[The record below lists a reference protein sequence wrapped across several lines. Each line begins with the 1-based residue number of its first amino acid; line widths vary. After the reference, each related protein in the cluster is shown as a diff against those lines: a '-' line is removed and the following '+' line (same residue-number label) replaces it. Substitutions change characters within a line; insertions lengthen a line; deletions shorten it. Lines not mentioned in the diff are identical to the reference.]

1 MKPIK
6 LTMSGFCPY
15 ADTVEIDFDLFDGSG
30 LFLITGETGAGK
42 TTIFDGISFA
52 LFGEASG
59 ENRGNDMLR
68 SDFAKPETP
77 TFVKLVFEDKGH
89 TYEIERN
96 PKYYR
101 PKKRGDSGEMT
112 LQNANASLI
121 LPDNGVI
128 SGAREVTDHVVELLG
143 INHQQF
149 KQISMVAQ
157 GEFLKLLFADSD
169 ERGKIFRKVFGTEIY
184 ERTQKELKNKMISLK
199 KDLADIDQSILQYND
214 GIICEGEKEEAYLNL
229 KDSVY
234 GLPQMLLLLN
244 ELIEESSRQRK
255 GLSEENI
262 MLQREINKLV
272 EQISKGE
279 QINSLFEELEIET
292 SRSIRLSEKADA
304 IQIKK
309 QELELGKLALYQVKP
324 AFDDYGRL
332 EKQQKEIEANIEKN
346 RQVITQSLPLKERG
360 KIELDKLKDQEPQ
373 REVLA
378 TEIKNLEASLPE
390 YEKLAE
396 VNSRL
401 HELEGERKKQNER
414 LFEGGKF
421 LSEQKD
427 RIENIQLE
435 LNPLKDV
442 ETRKIRLEQ
451 NLEIK
456 QKERADLQEII
467 KNIKSGQD
475 IKQEYK
481 SKQKECQ
488 DKEQDYNLFK
498 QQYDEQERLF
508 YREQAGILAETL
520 TADVPC
526 PVCGSISHPNKAK
539 KAANAPSQEKLNNEK
554 KELEKIRTA
563 WTKLSE
569 ICNGLKTKYETR
581 REQIRTDA
589 GKLNFDVSLKGPEI
603 LEASSER
610 ETSVNA
616 AIKKLQEELVAAQQA
631 VLLKQKLEKET
642 EIRQNKV
649 NLSEQEIEKIKAAI
663 AQLEVNAT
671 AIKTEI
677 QGFKKRLEFSEQ
689 LEAQKVLKEKQK
701 DLSQRKAEFLAA
713 QKTYQAICDRLNH
726 EETLMNANSDQL
738 EKTLEEKELAQ
749 KLLEKKLM
757 EYGFNELKAYES
769 AVMSEQA
776 LKEREVEINLYNQET
791 NEIQTRINQL
801 KKQIAGQEKADIQK
815 LKNNQQDLKEKQI
828 KLQGEQANVEHII
841 QTNQKILQEL
851 QVKSRERDSIEKNY
865 SEIKVLSDTA
875 NGDLSGKQKLAFEQY
890 VQGVYFDMILKEANK
905 RFGFMSGNR
914 YALVRKEGSADKKS
928 KSGLEIDVKDRHT
941 AKNRSVKSLSGG
953 ESFKASLSLALGL
966 SDVVQN
972 FSGGVQV
979 ETMFIDEGF
988 GTLDS
993 ESLETAMG
1001 ILADLTEGNRL
1012 VGIISHLEELKSRID
1027 KKIVITR
1034 NPQGSSIQVQA

>member
-1 MKPIK
+1 
-6 LTMSGFCPY
+6 MSGFCPY
-15 ADTVEIDFDLFDGSG
+15 AELVEIDFDLFDSSG

-89 TYEIERN
+89 IYEIERN

-101 PKKRGDSGEMT
+101 PKKRGDLGEMT

-184 ERTQKELKNKMISLK
+184 ERIQRDLKNKMISLK
-199 KDLADIDQSILQYND
+199 KDLADIDQSILQYNE
-214 GIICEGEKEEAYLNL
+214 GIICEGEKQERYLNL
-229 KDSVY
+229 KDNVY
-234 GLPQMLLLLN
+234 GLPEILTLLN
-244 ELIEESSRQRK
+244 ELIEASSDQRK
-255 GLSEENI
+255 LLSEENI
-262 MLQREINKLV
+262 KLQNEINKLV

-279 QINSLFEELEIET
+279 QINSLFEDLKIET
-292 SRSIRLSEKADA
+292 GKSIKLSEKADA
-304 IQIKK
+304 IKIKK
-309 QELELGKLALYQVKP
+309 QELELGKQALYQVKP
-324 AFDDYGRL
+324 AVDDFGRL
-332 EKQQKEIEANIEKN
+332 EKQGKEIEANIEKN
-346 RQVITQSLPLKERG
+346 SQVIKDSLPQKEAG
-360 KIELDKLKDQEPQ
+360 KIELDKLKAQEPE
-373 REVLA
+373 REALV
-378 TEIKNLEASLPE
+378 TEIKNLETSLPE
-390 YEKLAE
+390 YEKLAA

-401 HELEGERKKQNER
+401 NELEGDRKKQDER
-414 LFEGGKF
+414 LVEGDKF
-421 LSEQKD
+421 LSEQNK
-427 RIENIQLE
+427 RIEQIQTE
-435 LNPLKDV
+435 LKPLKDI
-442 ETRKIRLEQ
+442 ETRKMGLEQ

-456 QKERADLQEII
+456 QKEAADLEEMI
-467 KNIKSGQD
+467 KNIKSSQD
-475 IKQEYK
+475 IKKEYK
-481 SKQKECQ
+481 LKQNDCREKEQVYNQFKQKF
-488 DKEQDYNLFK
+488 DD
-498 QQYDEQERLF
+498 QERLF

-520 TADVPC
+520 IADEPC
-526 PVCGSISHPNKAK
+526 PVCGSRSHPNKAK
-539 KAANAPSQEKLNNEK
+539 KAVKAPSQENLNNEK
-554 KELEKIRTA
+554 KELEKIRTN
-563 WTKLSE
+563 WIKLSE
-569 ICNGLKTKYETR
+569 ECNGLKTKYETR
-581 REQIRTDA
+581 REQLRTAA
-589 GKLNFDVSLKGPEI
+589 GKLNFDLSLKVSELLVVSG
-603 LEASSER
+603 ER
-610 ETSVNA
+610 EIRVSA
-616 AIKKLQEELVAAQQA
+616 GIKKLQMDLAEAQQT
-631 VLLKQKLEKET
+631 LGLKLKLEKEIET
-642 EIRQNKV
+642 RQKKI

-663 AQLEVNAT
+663 AQMDVEST
-671 AIKTEI
+671 ALKTEI
-677 QGFKKRLEFSEQ
+677 QGFKKRLDFSDQ
-689 LEAQKVLKEKQK
+689 TEAQKVLKEKQK
-701 DLSQRKAEFLAA
+701 NLSQRKAEFLAVQNA
-713 QKTYQAICDRLNH
+713 YQAISDRLNQ
-726 EETLMNANSDQL
+726 EETLKKANSDQL
-738 EKTLEEKELAQ
+738 KKILEEKVQAQELLDD
-749 KLLEKKLM
+749 KLSEH
-757 EYGFNELKAYES
+757 GFCDLKSYEA
-769 AVMSEQA
+769 AVMSDQA
-776 LKEREVEINLYNQET
+776 LKERETEINRYDQDTHENQT
-791 NEIQTRINQL
+791 KISQL
-801 KKQIAGQEKADIQK
+801 QKQIAGQEKADIPK
-815 LKNNQQDLKEKQI
+815 LKSKQQDLTEKQNQ
-828 KLQGEQANVEHII
+828 LQGEQANVEHII
-841 QTNQKILQEL
+841 QTNQVILKEL
-851 QVKSRERDSIEKNY
+851 QAKSRERDITEKNY

-905 RFGFMSGNR
+905 RFGIMSGNR

-928 KSGLEIDVKDRHT
+928 KSGLDIDVKDRHT

-993 ESLETAMG
+993 ESLETAMD

-1027 KKIVITR
+1027 KKIVISR
-1034 NPQGSSIQVQA
+1034 NPQGSSAQVQV